1 MPIRRFTPRASSE
14 ITTTVLMLAS
24 MPGTTRVTVRV
35 GRGADAES
43 IAEFGVDVHGATQ
56 ECEVWTDRNDGLRLT
71 VTTTTS
77 VRPEQ
82 TLHAVRELL
91 TDIVG
96 VLITDARCS
105 SPMA

>member
-1 MPIRRFTPRASSE
+1 M
-14 ITTTVLMLAS
+14 
-24 MPGTTRVTVRV
+24 
-35 GRGADAES
+35 
-43 IAEFGVDVHGATQ
+43 
-56 ECEVWTDRNDGLRLT
+56 WTDRDDGLRLT

-77 VRPEQ
+77 VPPEH

-96 VLITDARCS
+96 VRITDARFS